1 MFAMAIDPRAEALG
15 KLMDE
20 NNISFRDLAKRAG
33 IENWQNIRNWVKEGI
48 RPRDGKEL
56 DKALETAQ
64 EIAEKKPKR
73 VSPLPMGPLR
83 IVGNVAAG
91 DGTYNVDNELDMLL
105 VPLSLCGED
114 RLGWT
119 VEGDSMMPVLE
130 PGDIAVFREYRQPK
144 NGYIYLA
151 KTKDDGLVC
160 KQIRWNRTTN
170 VWELLSVNASYG
182 QVPMEGVELLGYLV
196 GYYRVR
202 GYHEKFE
209 SDPDGLKLDIFN

>member
-15 KLMDE
+15 KVMEDY
-20 NNISFRDLAKRAG
+20 NITFRELADKAE
-33 IENWQNIRNWVKEGI
+33 IKNWQNIRNWVKEGI
-48 RPRDGKEL
+48 YPRDTKEL
-56 DKALETAQ
+56 DRALKAAR
-64 EIAEKKPKR
+64 EIADKRPKQL
-73 VSPLPMGPLR
+73 SPLPMGPLR

-91 DGTYNVDNELDMLL
+91 NGTFNVDNELDMLL

-130 PGDIAVFREYRQPK
+130 PGDVAVFRESRQAK

-151 KTKDDGLVC
+151 KTKDEGLVC
-160 KQIRWNRTTN
+160 KQIKWNRSTN
-170 VWELLSVNASYG
+170 LWELVSINKAYPN
-182 QVPMEGVELLGYLV
+182 VPMDGVELLGFMV

-209 SDPDGLKLDIFN
+209 SDPDGLKLDIF